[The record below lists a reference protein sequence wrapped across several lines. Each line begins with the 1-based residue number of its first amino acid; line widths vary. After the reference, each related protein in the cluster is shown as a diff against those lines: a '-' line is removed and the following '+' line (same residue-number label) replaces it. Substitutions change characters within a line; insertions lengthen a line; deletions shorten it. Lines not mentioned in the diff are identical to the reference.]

1 MQGDL
6 LGLGQ
11 PSSDQSAKA
20 PSAGL
25 TLNLASNNPFRNRA
39 ASPNS
44 LASPAPGSPFDDP
57 SPRPSSR
64 NPFLDPDFDSSAS
77 RTVASPEKMA
87 QSKPTHSATAEE
99 IFGGLTL
106 DDKPRK
112 TSQSGMG
119 SGQPPMNRPPRGENI
134 PPRGRGPPPGTHRPS
149 RSQEEAFRARRRQ
162 NGSNGAMPAR
172 SPQRS
177 EPRLRRNSESSV
189 MEKPISEEE
198 KKMRDMRRRDRER
211 RDCTDRNGK
220 PKTKKLD
227 IIDQLDATSI
237 YGTGLFHHDGP
248 FDACNPNR
256 NRKGSRRAPM
266 QAFAKDSA
274 NNTIGGAGPL
284 NKRPDHTQF
293 LAQEQHEAQSMY
305 AGERRS
311 KKEELSLYDPKRAD
325 VEHGEE
331 TLGLGSSTFLEGT
344 PAAMTAIVRNQ
355 NETAQEA
362 AERDSGLGRKKS
374 VVSRFKSIKRGP
386 REPSD
391 GRVVSPEA
399 YYTPRPSG
407 APTGYSS
414 AEANPFFAEF
424 DKGGEEQITVRRK
437 DSNARTPLSPP
448 PPPAP
453 IGANLER
460 RSTTDATMDSPV
472 DGQPKQ
478 GGGFMSRMRSLKGG
492 RRQQQQT
499 EPAQPAHPG
508 TAM

>member
-1 MQGDL
+1 MSSMQGDL

-11 PSSDQSAKA
+11 TSSDPSAKA
-20 PSAGL
+20 QSAGL

-57 SPRPSSR
+57 SPRPTSR

-87 QSKPTHSATAEE
+87 QPKHTHTPTAED

-106 DDKPRK
+106 EDHTRK
-112 TSQSGMG
+112 TSQSGIS
-119 SGQPPMNRPPRGENI
+119 SGLPPMSRPSRGENI

-149 RSQEEAFRARRRQ
+149 RSQEEALRARRMQ
-162 NGSNGAMPAR
+162 AGSNGAKAAR

-177 EPRLRRNSESSV
+177 DPRLRRNSESSL

-211 RDCTDRNGK
+211 RDRTDRNGK
-220 PKTKKLD
+220 PKAKKLD

-284 NKRPDHTQF
+284 NKRPDHLQF
-293 LAQEQHEAQSMY
+293 LAQEQHDAQAMY

-311 KKEELSLYDPKRAD
+311 KREELSLYDPKRAD

-386 REPSD
+386 REHGD
-391 GRVVSPEA
+391 GRVGSPEA
-399 YYTPRPSG
+399 YYTPRPS
-407 APTGYSS
+407 APTGYSTN
-414 AEANPFFAEF
+414 EANPFFAEF

-437 DSNARTPLSPP
+437 DSNVRSPLSPP
-448 PPPAP
+448 PPPP
-453 IGANLER
+453 IGASLER
-460 RSTTDATMDSPV
+460 RSTTDATMDGNA

-499 EPAQPAHPG
+499 EPAQPG
-508 TAM
+508 TAI